1 MKPVL
6 TEKDFQII
14 HDLIKNQS
22 AIQQTKEIR
31 YLAEELKKAKVVK
44 EDKIGA
50 DIVRLNSTV
59 QIEDTANNN
68 VMDFQIVLPSQA
80 NLKEKKISILA
91 PIGIALIGFKKNQV
105 VEWNMPAGK
114 KTMKI
119 VEVVNAGNLAKENK

>member
-6 TEKDFQII
+6 SEKDFQII

-31 YLAEELKKAKVVK
+31 YLAEELKKAKIVK
-44 EDKIGA
+44 DNKIGN
-50 DIVRLNSTV
+50 DIVQLNSIV
-59 QIEDTANNN
+59 QIEDPENKKI
-68 VMDFQIVLPSQA
+68 MDFQIVLPSEA

-91 PIGIALIGFKKNQV
+91 PIGIALLGFKKNQIL
-105 VEWNMPAGK
+105 EWQMPAGK

-119 VEVVNAGNLAKENK
+119 IDVVNPSNLVKENK